1 MRAIRRRVGREF
13 CPYATKSRD
22 ECWNQPAVTHKNLVT
37 AHSTAATDFARE
49 ILAVLRRSPMSC
61 GALVWSDAD
70 VYKRQTNFASSITD
84 AAGHVING
92 PVSWLSYAFRFMQ
105 LPLGLFGVAKMC
117 IRDSYN
123 GVTSAAVGIDGNSAP
138 QDVGGCAEPAL
149 P

>member
-61 GALVWSDAD
+61 GALVWSDAAG
-70 VYKRQTNFASSITD
+70 VMHWAGRGGAMKTD
-84 AAGHVING
+84 NLKAT
-92 PVSWLSYAFRFMQ
+92 SLSLLAWWHCR
-105 LPLGLFGVAKMC
+105 
-117 IRDSYN
+117 IR
-123 GVTSAAVGIDGNSAP
+123 A
-138 QDVGGCAEPAL
+138 
-149 P
+149 